1 MPRFIRGPFPELQG
15 LAYIDVETADTLDIL
30 ERMDLVNEVLAAA
43 GCNCNGHA
51 KGLVEAPDNPSSKHR
66 DEYFGGDLS
75 ELICRCTEH
84 EVSHRD
90 KDGELVTQTVK
101 IRLETLT
108 VEVDGNNEVCVW
120 VYEEF

>member
-1 MPRFIRGPFPELQG
+1 MPRFTRGPFPELQS

-51 KGLVEAPDNPSSKHR
+51 RGLLESPDDPGIKHR

-84 EVSHRD
+84 EISHRN
-90 KDGELVTQTVK
+90 KEGELVTQTVK

-108 VEVDGNNEVCVW
+108 VEVDSNNEVCVW
-120 VYEEF
+120 IYEES